1 MPIGAFYGKG
11 KRTGV
16 YGAYLLACYNADT
29 EDYETICKIGTGFS
43 DEQLKTF
50 YDELS
55 PHVIPGP
62 KSYYQW
68 EQIPKDTPDVWLD
81 ARTVWEVSAAD
92 LSISPVHK
100 AAVGLVDDAKGIA
113 LRYTLPSLII
123 THVPHPGTMMNKYAD
138 GTYLEDRQIFH
149 FLRKPFF
156 ECKVHLYSPR
166 TGQ

>member
-113 LRYTLPSLII
+113 LRYTLPFTAYYACTAPLSHC
-123 THVPHPGTMMNKYAD
+123 TQVHPPVTAYYVCKAPLNHDEQACKW
-138 GTYLEDRQIFH
+138 YL
-149 FLRKPFF
+149 P
-156 ECKVHLYSPR
+156 
-166 TGQ
+166 